1 MTAVHGGCSMTHEI
15 QADAE
20 KTPPKK
26 PYTTPTLVE
35 YGDIA
40 KLTQGNPTGMFSD
53 GSSGMFMSTSCL

>member
-1 MTAVHGGCSMTHEI
+1 MTHEI

-20 KTPPKK
+20 NTQSKK

-40 KLTQGNPTGMFSD
+40 KLTQGNPSGMFAD
-53 GSSGMFMSTSCL
+53 GQSAMFMSTACL

>member
-1 MTAVHGGCSMTHEI
+1 MTRETEP
-15 QADAE
+15 DPE

-40 KLTQGNPTGMFSD
+40 KLTQGGGGSVPDGM
-53 GSSGMFMSTSCL
+53 SGMAASMMMMCL